1 MQTTHYK
8 PRKFNILISHHKVSK
23 ENFVQKKA
31 FSNINIHVISKK
43 TIATN
48 IFPFFIHFLR
58 PNNYICMLIAN
69 TKGKTYMSGK
79 SKIEICANSVESA
92 IKAQDGGAYRVELCA
107 GIPEGGTTP
116 SFGEIRMARQLL
128 QQTKLHVIIRPRGG
142 DFLYTQLEQEIML
155 HDIKVARQLGA
166 DGVVFGCLTAEGNVD
181 IPAMKRLMNAV
192 GDMSVTF
199 HRAFDMCREPKEA
212 LEDIIKL
219 GCHRIL
225 TSGLEANAVE
235 GIPMLK
241 QLIEQADGRIIIM
254 PGCGINPNNII
265 RIAEETGAVEFH
277 FSGRSSHESK
287 MIYRNPKVSMGG
299 TVKIEEYQKDITDPE
314 IVKAAVNELAKKDEQ
329 EEALEKKNKELRAK
343 SKKKKNEDDDLD

>member
-1 MQTTHYK
+1 
-8 PRKFNILISHHKVSK
+8 
-23 ENFVQKKA
+23 
-31 FSNINIHVISKK
+31 
-43 TIATN
+43 
-48 IFPFFIHFLR
+48 
-58 PNNYICMLIAN
+58 
-69 TKGKTYMSGK
+69 MSGK

-92 IKAQDGGAYRVELCA
+92 AKAQEGGAYRVELCA

-181 IPAMKRLMNAV
+181 VPAMKKLMNAV

-199 HRAFDMCREPKEA
+199 HRAFDMCRNPMEA
-212 LEDIIKL
+212 LEDIIEL

-225 TSGLEANAVE
+225 TSGQEANAPA
-235 GIPMLK
+235 GAALLK
-241 QLIEQADGRIIIM
+241 ELIEKADGRIIIM
-254 PGCGINPNNII
+254 PGCGVKPSNLLQL
-265 RIAEETGAVEFH
+265 AEETGATEFH
-277 FSGRSSHESK
+277 FSGRSSLESD

-299 TVKIEEYQKDITDPE
+299 TVKIEEYQRDVTDVE
-314 IVKAAVNELAKKDEQ
+314 IVKEAVSILAQKDEK
-329 EEALEKKNKELRAK
+329 EEALEKKNKEARAK
-343 SKKKKNEDDDLD
+343 RKKKNEFDDDDDDLD